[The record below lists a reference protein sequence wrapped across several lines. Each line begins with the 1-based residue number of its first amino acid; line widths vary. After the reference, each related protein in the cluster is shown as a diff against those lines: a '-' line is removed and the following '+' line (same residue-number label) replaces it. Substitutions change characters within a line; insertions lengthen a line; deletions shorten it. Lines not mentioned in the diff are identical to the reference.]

1 MTKNYALDYAE
12 KVLDGE
18 ITAGKKIN
26 QACKR
31 FITDLERSETDEF
44 NYYFDNDKANRSIA
58 FMEMLPS
65 TDGKKLNLFMF
76 QKWIVAELNGWRE
89 KGTGNRRYNR
99 AFVSMSRKNSKTYIA
114 SGLGSLALLM
124 EKEPAEGRSVLFVSN
139 ALKQAKL
146 GYNMMAN
153 SLRKV
158 SKESKFMRQRLK
170 ILNSQILDKESNSIA
185 MALASDTSTL
195 DGYAGTT
202 VILDE
207 WHEAKDR
214 KVYNVL
220 KSGMAQEKN
229 GLLAVISTAGF
240 NINVPM
246 FEEYQLLEKVLN
258 EEEDAER
265 YFIAIW
271 ELDFEEEVHDEDL
284 WIKANPIFEN
294 EEIKKTMLPAIRDDV
309 EIALKQNNLN
319 SVLVKNFNMWRQ
331 ASEDSYIAPEDWQQT
346 EIEAVPDIKGKDIYI
361 GVDLSKTN
369 DLTSLSWIVP
379 LDDRKLYCDS
389 HSWIGTKY
397 GLRKKIRSDGIDYIR
412 LEAAGEC
419 DITKLESG
427 VIDYED
433 IYKWTMNFIEENE
446 LNVLGICYDSWNSNT
461 LITKFEKA
469 NLPLIEVRQGVFTLN
484 TPTRTFREQLF
495 DGNIIHAQNELLSTA
510 VNNAILK
517 VDNNGVMINKTRN
530 ANRIDPIAALI
541 NAYTEAM
548 HYFDETE
555 GVKADNEFYKSE
567 NFSF

>member
-1 MTKNYALDYAE
+1 MSKNYALDYAE

-26 QACKR
+26 QACRR
-31 FITDLERSETDEF
+31 FKLDLERSMTDDF
-44 NYYFDNDKANRSIA
+44 PYYFDNDKANRSIA

-76 QKWIVAELNGWRE
+76 QKWIVAEVNGWRE
-89 KGTGNRRYNR
+89 KETGNRRYNR
-99 AFVSMSRKNSKTYIA
+99 AFISMSRKNSKTFIA

-124 EKEPAEGRSVLFVSN
+124 EKEPAEGRQVLFVSN

-146 GYNMMAN
+146 GYNMM
-153 SLRKV
+153 SSGLRKV
-158 SKESKFMRQRLK
+158 AKQSKYMRQRLK
-170 ILNSQILDKESNSIA
+170 ILNSQITDLESNSIA

-195 DGYAGTT
+195 DGFAGTT

-220 KSGMAQEKN
+220 KSGMVQEKN
-229 GLLAVISTAGF
+229 GLLAVISTAGLDV
-240 NINVPM
+240 NVPM
-246 FEEYQLLEKVLN
+246 HQEYQFLEKVLDGK
-258 EEEDAER
+258 EEAER

-271 ELDFEEEVHDEDL
+271 ELDFKEEVHDEDL

-294 EEIKKTMLPAIRDDV
+294 KEIKNTMLPGIRADV
-309 EIALKQNNLN
+309 SIALKQNNLN
-319 SVLVKNFNMWRQ
+319 AIMVKNFNMWLQ
-331 ASEDSYIAPEDWQQT
+331 ASEDSYIAFEDWQQAESE
-346 EIEAVPDIKGKDIYI
+346 EIPDIQGKDIYI
-361 GVDLSKTN
+361 GIDLSKTN

-379 LDDRKLYCDS
+379 LEDGRLYCDS
-389 HSWIGTKY
+389 HSWVGTKY
-397 GLRKKIRSDGIDYIR
+397 GLREKIRSDGINYIE
-412 LEAAGEC
+412 LEKAGEC

-433 IYKWTMNFIEENE
+433 IFDWTMKFIGKYE

-461 LITKFEKA
+461 LITKFEKE

-484 TPTRTFREQLF
+484 TPTRTFREQLYE
-495 DGNIIHAQNELLSTA
+495 GKIIHPHNALLATA
-510 VNNAILK
+510 INNAILK
-517 VDNNGVMINKTRN
+517 IDNNGVMINKARN
-530 ANRIDPIAALI
+530 SNRIDPIAALM
-541 NAYTEAM
+541 NAYTQAM
-548 HYFDETE
+548 YYFDETE
-555 GVKADNEFYKSE
+555 GMKADNEFYQSE